1 MTNTIRVLVPIDS
14 HDESALKTALAYAKK
29 ICELENCSDVILLTH
44 TKNQLTQTSLSGFL
58 GKAMVRTLAKGTAS
72 LSGGIRL
79 HAETMRTMSQ
89 SARKSVVLVYY
100 AEQSIL
106 DFVDGLHNIG
116 GVVAVPDF
124 EGGADDWSQRWGVIV
139 HGEKRQEPATLIED
153 QTVVKALETLTQIV
167 NLSTGLSNPSDKEH
181 ANTVLRILR
190 AKGHT
195 DPSPHIKSWAIQHG
209 WSPKGGDALEAL
221 SRKIWKLKSKPSLS
235 GFHNVEKR
243 YQSWRDGGG

>member
-14 HDESALKTALAYAKK
+14 HDKNALQTALAYAKK
-29 ICELENCSDVILLTH
+29 ICEQENFSDVVLLTH

-58 GKAMVRTLAKGTAS
+58 GKAVVQTLAKGTAS
-72 LSGGIRL
+72 LSGGIKL

-116 GVVAVPDF
+116 GVVVVPEF
-124 EGGADDWSQRWGVIV
+124 EGEADDWSQRWGVVV

-167 NLSTGLSNPSDKEH
+167 NLSTGLGNPRDKEH

-190 AKGHT
+190 AKGHA

-209 WSPKGGDALEAL
+209 WRPKDGLALEEL
-221 SRKIWKLKSKPSLS
+221 SRKIWNLKSKPSLS
-235 GFHNVEKR
+235 GFYNVEER
-243 YQSWRDGGG
+243 YQSWRDDGG

>member
-14 HDESALKTALAYAKK
+14 HDKNALQTALAYARK
-29 ICELENCSDVILLTH
+29 ICEQENFSDVVLLTH

-58 GKAMVRTLAKGTAS
+58 GKAVVQTLAKGTAS
-72 LSGGIRL
+72 LSGGIKL

-116 GVVAVPDF
+116 GVVVVPEF
-124 EGGADDWSQRWGVIV
+124 EGEADDWSQRWGVVV
-139 HGEKRQEPATLIED
+139 HGEKQQEPATLIED

-167 NLSTGLSNPSDKEH
+167 NLSTGLGNPRDKEH

-190 AKGHT
+190 AKGHA

-209 WSPKGGDALEAL
+209 WRPKDGLALEEL
-221 SRKIWKLKSKPSLS
+221 SRKIWNLKSKPSLS
-235 GFHNVEKR
+235 GFYNVEKR
-243 YQSWRDGGG
+243 YQSWRDDGG